1 VKKIRKINGRG
12 DLRLLRPEGLHLA
25 VKTREIKRPATSR
38 GGHLLMGALMGT
50 SVNQLK
56 FIALEING

>member
-38 GGHLLMGALMGT
+38 GGPLLMGA